1 MIGLHVK
8 WHSKLGLCIVTNSN
22 SIMVDIQYDLLVE
35 LKEQAITTTY
45 AMISVS
51 HERGEDRL
59 KDS

>member
-1 MIGLHVK
+1 
-8 WHSKLGLCIVTNSN
+8 
-22 SIMVDIQYDLLVE
+22 MVDIQYDLLVE